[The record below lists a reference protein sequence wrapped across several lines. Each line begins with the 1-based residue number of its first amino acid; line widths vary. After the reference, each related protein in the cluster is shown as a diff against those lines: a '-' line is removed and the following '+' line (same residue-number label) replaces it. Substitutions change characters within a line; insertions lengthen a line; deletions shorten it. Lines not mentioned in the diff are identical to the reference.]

1 MPAARLFIMY
11 ASLVGA
17 ALKRPGV
24 AAQVGTVKNKP
35 VVTDFILLLDAPRPS
50 VHDMR
55 AMRATL
61 EELRSVIATGKVDPS

>member
-1 MPAARLFIMY
+1 MY

-55 AMRATL
+55 AML